1 MRQCGLA
8 LSILAKLYG
17 IKLCIWKALE
27 GLGLVDT
34 CVTHEKQDWGKGG
47 GEKG

>member
-8 LSILAKLYG
+8 LSVSARLYG
-17 IKLCIWKALE
+17 IKLFIRKALE

-34 CVTHEKQDWGKGG
+34 CITHV
-47 GEKG
+47 